1 MTMIQIKSDIL
12 SIKGYA
18 VSMIGGRQEN
28 QDDWGFIDTPL
39 GFLLVVCDGM
49 GGGPGGKT
57 ASRVVKTEIA
67 RALCDCNATI
77 PCDTALRRAAAVA
90 NEQLERMMKMDP
102 QLVGMGSTFVA
113 VLINKQAAYVA
124 HAGDSRCY
132 QFRGKRCLYRSQDH
146 SLVAELVRKKALTEE
161 EARVSPQ
168 SNVISRGLGSVS
180 NNVPDIDVVG
190 YRRGDRFVL
199 CTDGVW
205 GIMPHKDLLSKF
217 NEKGQ
222 ISAIVNNIS
231 MEVDNIGIA
240 KGGMHDNHTLAIIEV
255 FSDSTIKST
264 GLNPRLIWVVMAGLS
279 ALMILLFA
287 VLLINRCQNKT
298 LVTSWNNS
306 GAVKTNTYVVGNELE
321 TACDP
326 SESPINTSLTDTISM
341 GGEGDEGVDKVVNIP
356 RKDSTAVKAVSESR
370 SANPFDSVYIYLDDM
385 ENVKEKEKSKAV
397 KNQERCIDHIE
408 RYLNSLAEK
417 HDSLRQGVKSTLLN
431 VFAKDSPKKKYKYMN
446 QVMEKKEGKEVYYIP
461 TVKAKEEIMD
471 FRKRVDKVSKKKSTG
486 K

>member
-1 MTMIQIKSDIL
+1 MIQIKSDIL

-279 ALMILLFA
+279 ALMVLLFA
-287 VLLINRCQNKT
+287 VLLINRCQNNT
-298 LVTSWNNS
+298 VVTSWDNS
-306 GAVKTNTYVVGNELE
+306 GAVKTNTYVVGNGQE
-321 TACDP
+321 TASDP
-326 SESPINTSLTDTISM
+326 SESPINTSLTDTISLS
-341 GGEGDEGVDKVVNIP
+341 GEGDEGVDKVVNIT
-356 RKDSTAVKAVSESR
+356 RKDSTAVKADSESR

-397 KNQERCIDHIE
+397 KNQEKCIDHIE
-408 RYLNSLAEK
+408 RYLNSLAEQ
-417 HDSLRQGVKSTLLN
+417 HDSLRQDVKSTLLN
-431 VFAKDSPKKKYKYMN
+431 VFAKNSPKRKYKSMN
-446 QVMEKKEGKEVYYIP
+446 LVMEKKEGKEVYYIP